1 MVGYRLVRRDRAS
14 DAFSG
19 EGARRFGGRWNPKNI
34 PAVYGSE
41 HLSLAVLEF
50 RVNQGGYD
58 PDDQYVYFRFEFDEA
73 LVESIETP
81 PADRLK
87 RFKED
92 GSITAAQAFG
102 EKWIQQSAPRSF
114 QRQAPSSESNAISS
128 LTPLTRILQKSPS
141 VRRRNLIWIRAFG
154 IPPEISPRQGAHWSS
169 EHGRVAPL
177 ARIYKRNRYYD

>member
-1 MVGYRLVRRDRAS
+1 MVGYRLVRHARAS

-34 PAVYGSE
+34 PVVYGSE

-81 PADRLK
+81 PVDWLK

-92 GSITAAQAFG
+92 GSITAAQAYG
-102 EKWIQQSAPRSF
+102 EGWFLEKRSAVLSAPS
-114 QRQAPSSESNAISS
+114 AVI
-128 LTPLTRILQKSPS
+128 RIE
-141 VRRRNLIWIRAFG
+141 RNFVLNPHHTDYAKVVIGAA
-154 IPPEISPRQGAHWSS
+154 SKLDLDPRLWST
-169 EHGRVAPL
+169 
-177 ARIYKRNRYYD
+177 

>member
-1 MVGYRLVRRDRAS
+1 MVGYRLVRQPRAS

-19 EGARRFGGRWNPKNI
+19 EGARRFAGRWNPKNI

-73 LVESIETP
+73 LVESVETP
-81 PADRLK
+81 PADWLK

-102 EKWIQQSAPRSF
+102 EEWLQQKRSAVLSAPSAVIGIERNF
-114 QRQAPSSESNAISS
+114 VLNPSHADFAKIAIGAASK
-128 LTPLTRILQKSPS
+128 LDLD
-141 VRRRNLIWIRAFG
+141 
-154 IPPEISPRQGAHWSS
+154 PRLWST
-169 EHGRVAPL
+169 A
-177 ARIYKRNRYYD
+177 

>member
-1 MVGYRLVRRDRAS
+1 MLGYRLVRRDRAS
-14 DAFSG
+14 NAFSG

-73 LVESIETP
+73 LVESIETAP
-81 PADRLK
+81 VGWLQ

-102 EKWIQQSAPRSF
+102 QEWFQQKRSAVLATPSAVIGIERNFVLNRSHADFAKIAIGPASKMDLDPR
-114 QRQAPSSESNAISS
+114 
-128 LTPLTRILQKSPS
+128 L
-141 VRRRNLIWIRAFG
+141 
-154 IPPEISPRQGAHWSS
+154 WST
-169 EHGRVAPL
+169 A
-177 ARIYKRNRYYD
+177 